1 MLILESSLGLLN
13 LILLVGVVLYYS
25 NNSEGNV
32 FKMIALCVSIAIA
45 FIQFCGIALCS
56 LLQIC
61 LRCRKQNGRQGD
73 YVRPDRHVQQQ
84 LNLNSQFQDSILE
97 DTPLLQDKD

>member
-1 MLILESSLGLLN
+1 
-13 LILLVGVVLYYS
+13 V
-25 NNSEGNV
+25 
-32 FKMIALCVSIAIA
+32 
-45 FIQFCGIALCS
+45 FIQLCGIALWS

-61 LRCRKQNGRQGD
+61 LICRKQNGRQGD

-97 DTPLLQDKD
+97 DTPLLRDKD